1 MIYPF
6 KIKNGLVGSDLML
19 FNQIHIFI
27 KYLGPSWIIGVEK
40 LANKTKKDPIFKPF
54 LAYLQHRNNA

>member
-1 MIYPF
+1 
-6 KIKNGLVGSDLML
+6 ML

-40 LANKTKKDPIFKPF
+40 SANKTKKDPIFKPF
-54 LAYLQHRNNA
+54 LAYLQHRNNTLQ

>member
-1 MIYPF
+1 
-6 KIKNGLVGSDLML
+6 ML